1 MDTTAVISFS
11 LVPILTKCWYVQR
24 LLKHAWTIAVLS
36 STQST
41 AACKANDPKTLVLE
55 VFLWS
60 NIHYSPE
67 SHLFCVS
74 FCQFSIPHG
83 KTPQDLRHG
92 VCKWGKW
99 ELVKLVQWNSDRSS
113 WVSCCSWFVLAWSCQ
128 EFMQRDILGEEPEV
142 QSCKPRAWSWAGG
155 RLRLIEFHFLN
166 PNFLTHPD
174 PESLHFLAG
183 FFGKDVDRRRNSLRP
198 GSQTAGSLPTFSEVH
213 FSGNMLRTN
222 PEGYYNVCMRYKF
235 DLIYMVC
242 FIWFDV
248 IWTDF
253 NHVYSKI
260 LLNRKYM
267 GVS

>member
-1 MDTTAVISFS
+1 MSCQNVLLLPIYTWAKLCSLRCQKSDILLHFLTIEDAVGGCMDTTAVISFS

-92 VCKWGKW
+92 VCNKWGKW

-166 PNFLTHPD
+166 PNFSDSSRPRV
-174 PESLHFLAG
+174 PAFLGWIFWQRCRQEKEQLEAW
-183 FFGKDVDRRRNSLRP
+183 FSDSWKSSNLFGSPLLGQYV
-198 GSQTAGSLPTFSEVH
+198 
-213 FSGNMLRTN
+213 TN
-222 PEGYYNVCMRYKF
+222 QSWG
-235 DLIYMVC
+235 
-242 FIWFDV
+242 
-248 IWTDF
+248 
-253 NHVYSKI
+253 I
-260 LLNRKYM
+260 L
-267 GVS
+267 